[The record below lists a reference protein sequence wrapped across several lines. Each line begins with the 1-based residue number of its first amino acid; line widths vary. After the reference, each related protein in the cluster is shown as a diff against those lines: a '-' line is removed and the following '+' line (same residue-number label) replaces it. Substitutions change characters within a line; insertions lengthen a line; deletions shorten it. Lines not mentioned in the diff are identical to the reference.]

1 MSLSEFQICLR
12 CQDMETTR
20 TRTNSPSAW
29 RSHVLAQS
37 AEGSRERR
45 RRKRAAGRH
54 HENKL
59 GNGIAHGLS
68 RISPLFSK
76 LCTETHAARLP
87 FSPHSLTTPYL
98 LLGFLP
104 RDALVHSAVM
114 RLLSSVCL
122 SVCLSVTFRY
132 RDDIGWKSW
141 KLIVRSIRPTP
152 SLFVA
157 QRPST

>member
-1 MSLSEFQICLR
+1 MPGHGNYADQNEQSKR
-12 CQDMETTR
+12 
-20 TRTNSPSAW
+20 
-29 RSHVLAQS
+29 VAQS
-37 AEGSRERR
+37 RPRGLLKEATETSGWET
-45 RRKRAAGRH
+45 RKYAGKWDRP
-54 HENKL
+54 
-59 GNGIAHGLS
+59 GLS

-141 KLIVRSIRPTP
+141 KLIVRSISSTP